1 MAREICRTSCARIV
15 LQLRRTDAWPSR
27 SKNRSPARSDFLL
40 ALLCDDGHA
49 RAAHDHWG
57 WDFRCADLHGLA
69 RPLYAGVAHTG
80 LDRRAILALRRHC
93 VDLFIPVALLD

>member
-49 RAAHDHWG
+49 RFAHDYRG
-57 WDFRCADLHGLA
+57 WDLRCADLHGLA
-69 RPLYAGVAHTG
+69 WPLYAGVSHVDCA
-80 LDRRAILALRRHC
+80 RRIVLVLRGRR
-93 VDLFIPVALLD
+93 VDLSVPIDFLD